1 LTCKEFAMT
10 PPDPLEALRTVWRRE
25 MPITDALGISID
37 SATHADLVL
46 RMPLA
51 PNRNHKGTAF
61 AGSLSALATLT
72 GWSLLWRTMREVG
85 ETAHV
90 VIQDSTIRYL
100 LPVRSDAIA
109 SARLPA
115 AGDVERLLS
124 ALRRRGKGRITLD
137 VTIRDETDVVV
148 ATFEGRYVVH
158 REDLFG
164 G

>member
-1 LTCKEFAMT
+1 MSEDTL
-10 PPDPLEALRTVWRRE
+10 DALRGVWRRD
-25 MPITDALGISID
+25 MPITEALGITVE
-37 SATHADLVL
+37 SASEAELVL

-72 GWSLLWRTMREVG
+72 GWSILWRTMREVG
-85 ETAHV
+85 EMAHV

-100 LPVRSDAIA
+100 LPARSDVLA

-115 AGDVERLLS
+115 AGDMERLLT

-137 VTIRDETDVVV
+137 VNVRDTAGIVV

-164 G
+164 